1 MKQRNEK
8 EQQAYD
14 MLQKLPKVQLT
25 AVENNERWGLYHKI
39 NICIVNGNGHA
50 QTFG

>member
-25 AVENNERWGLYHKI
+25 AVENNKR
-39 NICIVNGNGHA
+39 
-50 QTFG
+50 